1 MKLRV
6 ILKTN
11 ITKYNYNIESE
22 DKGQQDIK
30 IKQRNKGY
38 G

>member
-1 MKLRV
+1 MKLKI

-11 ITKYNYNIESE
+11 ITKYNYNLESE
-22 DKGQQDIK
+22 DKGQQDIN
-30 IKQRNKGY
+30 IKQRNKGQ